1 MSISTL
7 FKIDSSSLASEAEVE
22 TRFLPKLFTDLG
34 YPDKAILP
42 KKRIKPLKI
51 NDGRRTT
58 TKEVDFI
65 LTNEDG
71 YARIIVEA
79 KDPLINIISAWGQAA
94 SYALSYNRDKKEKE
108 RVKWLLLSNGHIT
121 GLFPIDSETPVVT
134 LRLSDF
140 ASGMPPYVA
149 LRTYIKYNSIKTAI
163 ESSLPFEALPPQKLN
178 ILFASSHDLVWKK
191 EKLAPADAFFEFCK
205 FIFIKIKEDK
215 KREQLLVNTETFRI
229 PLTLEWLSMQ
239 GATSNHP
246 VRDILFKNLHDELED
261 SINKDKKK
269 RIFEKN
275 ETLKLSAATC
285 KELITLFQTVNLS
298 TIDEDLNGRMF
309 EVFLAASIRGK
320 ALGQYFTPRS
330 VVDFMTRIALRN
342 TDVTNPPK
350 VFDACCG
357 TAGFL
362 IEVMAYLTASLRD
375 DNRFT
380 SKQKEELKEK
390 ICNEC
395 LYGIE
400 ANERVSRIARINMYL
415 HGDGGSHI
423 FHSDGLDLYPQVSP
437 DMTTEQID
445 GIKES
450 KEFILNNSFN
460 IVLTNPPFSMT
471 YKNDKEDEKRIILQH
486 TLTEK
491 MTSAKSSILFLNRYL
506 EVLKPSGELLIVLDD
521 TVINGKSFENVRSW
535 ILENFIIMGI
545 HSLPFNA
552 FFKAK
557 ANIKTSI
564 LHLRKKEDNDEK
576 QGYIFMSISNN
587 VGHDNSLKDTPERN
601 NLTETLLAYL
611 EWQRTGKIESI
622 NRTNNLIEENLECPQ
637 QYWLLNPKD
646 LSTERF
652 DAFFY
657 CPDLHATYKALQK
670 LSLQDKIALIEGV
683 NIKRRNK
690 LTKKQKD
697 VLLSEKQILKY
708 IEIGDVTQYG
718 LITKYVEGTFD
729 ELPSRGEYQIRKG
742 DILLALN
749 NSSRGTVVLVP
760 EEYDQAICTSGF
772 LVLVPNNNDDALLL
786 WYSLRSEV
794 CRKQIYYLAQT
805 ASQPELKIE
814 AWDKYFRVP
823 VPLGN
828 DKKQAINKAKEFYN
842 HLRKLSDINEYRF
855 NIFDD
860 LTP

>member
-1 MSISTL
+1 
-7 FKIDSSSLASEAEVE
+7 
-22 TRFLPKLFTDLG
+22 
-34 YPDKAILP
+34 
-42 KKRIKPLKI
+42 
-51 NDGRRTT
+51 
-58 TKEVDFI
+58 
-65 LTNEDG
+65 LT
-71 YARIIVEA
+71 
-79 KDPLINIISAWGQAA
+79 
-94 SYALSYNRDKKEKE
+94 
-108 RVKWLLLSNGHIT
+108 NGHIT
-121 GLFPIDSETPVVT
+121 GLFPIDSETPIVT

-140 ASGMPPYVA
+140 ASGMPPYVT
-149 LRTYIKYNSIKTAI
+149 LRTYIKYSAVKTIAKLN
-163 ESSLPFEALPPQKLN
+163 LPFEALSPKKLN
-178 ILFASSHDLVWKK
+178 ELFAQSHDLVWKK

-205 FIFIKIKEDK
+205 FIFIKIREDK
-215 KREQLLVNTETFRI
+215 KREQLPVNTETFKI
-229 PLTLEWLSMQ
+229 PLTLEWLSVQ
-239 GATSNHP
+239 ESTSNHP
-246 VRDILFKNLHDELED
+246 VRDVLFKNIHTELEN
-261 SINKDKKK
+261 SINKEKKK
-269 RIFEKN
+269 RIFEKD

-285 KELITLFQTVNLS
+285 KELITCFQSVNLS

-342 TDVTNPPK
+342 IDIMSPPK

-362 IEVMAYLTASLRD
+362 IEVMAYLAASLRE

-380 SKQKEELKEK
+380 SIEKERLKEK

-400 ANERVSRIARINMYL
+400 ANERVARIARINMYL

-423 FHSDGLDLYPQVSP
+423 FHGDGLDIDPLITP
-437 DMTTEQID
+437 DMTNEQID
-445 GIKES
+445 SIADNK
-450 KEFILNNSFN
+450 KHILNDSFN
-460 IVLTNPPFSMT
+460 IILTNPPFSMT
-471 YKNDKEDEKRIILQH
+471 YQVDQEDDKRIILQH
-486 TLTEK
+486 KLTEN
-491 MTSAKSSILFLNRYL
+491 MTSAKSSILFLNRYF

-564 LHLRKKEDNDEK
+564 LHLKKKESPNEK
-576 QGYIFMSISNN
+576 QGHIFMSISNN
-587 VGHDNSLKDTPERN
+587 IGHDNSLKDTPERN
-601 NLTETLLAYL
+601 NLTETLIAYL

-622 NRTNNLIEENLECPQ
+622 NRENNLIEENLECPQ
-637 QYWLLNPKD
+637 QYWLLNPRD

-657 CPDLHATYKALQK
+657 CPDLRTTYKKLQK
-670 LSLQDKIALIEGV
+670 LFTEKEIKLIDGAS
-683 NIKRRNK
+683 IKRREK
-690 LTKKQKD
+690 LKKKQKD
-697 VLLSEKQILKY
+697 DLQNSKKLLRY

-718 LITKYVEGTFD
+718 LITKHIEGTFD
-729 ELPSRGEYQIRKG
+729 ELPSRGEYQIHKG

-772 LVLVPNNNDDALLL
+772 LVLIPNNEDEALLL

-805 ASQPELKIE
+805 ASQPELKNE
-814 AWDKYFRVP
+814 AWEKYFKI
-823 VPLGN
+823 PLPIG
-828 DKKQAINKAKEFYN
+828 KEKIQAINKAKEFYN
-842 HLRKLSDINEYRF
+842 HLKKLSDINEYRF
-855 NIFDD
+855 N
-860 LTP
+860 LM

>member
-1 MSISTL
+1 MAISTL
-7 FKIDSSSLASEAEVE
+7 FKLDSASLTSEAEVE

-42 KKRIKPLKI
+42 KKRIKSLKI
-51 NDGRRTT
+51 NDGTRTT
-58 TKEVDFI
+58 SKEVDFI
-65 LTNEDG
+65 LANEDG
-71 YARIIVEA
+71 YARVIVEA
-79 KDPLINIISAWGQAA
+79 KDPSINIISAWGQAA

-108 RVKWLLLSNGHIT
+108 KVKWLLLSNGHIT

-140 ASGMPPYVA
+140 ASGMPPYVT
-149 LRTYIKYNSIKTAI
+149 LRTYIKYNSVKTVT
-163 ESSLPFEALPPQKLN
+163 ESSLPFDALPPRKLN
-178 ILFASSHDLVWKK
+178 EVFASSHDLVWKK

-205 FIFIKIKEDK
+205 FIFIKIREDK
-215 KREQLLVNTETFRI
+215 KREQLPVNTEIFKI
-229 PLTLEWLSMQ
+229 PLTLEWLSVQ
-239 GATSNHP
+239 ESTSNHP
-246 VRDILFKNLHDELED
+246 VRDILFKNLHAELEN

-269 RIFEKN
+269 RIFEKD

-285 KELITLFQTVNLS
+285 KELITFFQGVNLS

-342 TDVTNPPK
+342 IDVVSPPK

-362 IEVMAYLTASLRD
+362 IEVMAYLTASLRE

-380 SKQKEELKEK
+380 SLQKEKLKEK

-400 ANERVSRIARINMYL
+400 ANERVARIARINMYL

-423 FHSDGLDLYPQVSP
+423 FHGDGLDIEPQVSP
-437 DMTTEQID
+437 DMTSEQMD
-445 GIKES
+445 GVEENKN
-450 KEFILNNSFN
+450 FILNDSFD

-471 YKNDKEDEKRIILQH
+471 YQTDKEDEKRIILQH
-486 TLTEK
+486 QLTK
-491 MTSAKSSILFLNRYL
+491 TMTSAKSSILFLNRYL
-506 EVLKPSGELLIVLDD
+506 EVLKPSGELLIVIDD
-521 TVINGKSFENVRSW
+521 TVINGKSFENVRVW
-535 ILENFIIMGI
+535 ILEKFIIMGI

-564 LHLRKKEDNDEK
+564 LHLKKKENSSET
-576 QGYIFMSISNN
+576 QGHIFMSISNN
-587 VGHDNSLKDTPERN
+587 IGHDNSLKDTPERN
-601 NLTETLLAYL
+601 NLTETLIAYL
-611 EWQRTGKIESI
+611 EWQRTGKIESV
-622 NRTNNLIEENLECPQ
+622 NRANNLNEENLECPQ
-637 QYWLLNPKD
+637 QYWLLNPKE

-657 CPDLHATYKALQK
+657 CPDLNTTYKT
-670 LSLQDKIALIEGV
+670 LQDLLSGKRIDILYGI
-683 NIKRRNK
+683 NIKRREK
-690 LTKKQKD
+690 LNKKQKD
-697 VLLSEKQILKY
+697 ALRNNEKMLKY

-718 LITKYVEGTFD
+718 LITKYIEGTFG
-729 ELPSRGEYQIRKG
+729 ELPSRGEYQIHKG
-742 DILLALN
+742 DVLFALN

-772 LVLVPNNNDDALLL
+772 LVLIPDNEDNALLL
-786 WYSLRSEV
+786 WYSLRSEI

-814 AWDKYFRVP
+814 AWEKYFKIP
-823 VPLGN
+823 IPLG
-828 DKKQAINKAKEFYN
+828 KERIQAINKAKEFYD
-842 HLRKLSDINEYRF
+842 HLRKLADINEYRF
-855 NIFDD
+855 NII
-860 LTP
+860 

>member
-7 FKIDSSSLASEAEVE
+7 FKIDSSSLTSEAEVE
-22 TRFLPKLFTDLG
+22 TRFLTKLFSDLG
-34 YPDKAILP
+34 YSDKTILP
-42 KKRIKPLKI
+42 KKHIKALKI
-51 NDGRRTT
+51 NDGSRTA

-71 YARIIVEA
+71 DARIIVEA
-79 KDPLINIISAWGQAA
+79 KDPSINIISAWGQAA
-94 SYALSYNRDKKEKE
+94 SYALSYNRDKSEKGK
-108 RVKWLLLSNGHIT
+108 VKWLLLTNGHIT
-121 GLFPIDSETPVVT
+121 GLFPIDSETPIVT

-149 LRTYIKYNSIKTAI
+149 LRTYIKYNSIKTSI
-163 ESSLPFEALPPQKLN
+163 ESKLPFEALPPKRLN
-178 ILFASSHDLVWKK
+178 ELFASSHDLVWKK

-205 FIFIKIKEDK
+205 FIFIKIREDK
-215 KREQLLVNTETFRI
+215 KREQLPNNTEIFKI
-229 PLTLEWLSMQ
+229 PLTLEWLSAQ
-239 GATSNHP
+239 ETTSNHP
-246 VRDILFKNLHDELED
+246 VRDILFKNLHNELEN
-261 SINKDKKK
+261 SIYKDKKK
-269 RIFEKN
+269 RIFEKD

-285 KELITLFQTVNLS
+285 KDLINSFQTVNLS

-350 VFDACCG
+350 VFDGCCG

-362 IEVMAYLTASLRD
+362 IEVMAYLTASLRED
-375 DNRFT
+375 SRFT
-380 SKQKEELKEK
+380 STQKEKLKKK

-400 ANERVSRIARINMYL
+400 ANERVARIARINMYL

-423 FHSDGLDLYPQVSP
+423 YHSDGLDIDPQISP
-437 DMTTEQID
+437 DMTNEQID
-445 GIKES
+445 GINDS
-450 KEFILNNSFN
+450 NSFIIN
-460 IVLTNPPFSMT
+460 DFFDIVLTNPPFSMT
-471 YKNDKEDEKRIILQH
+471 YHSDKKDEKRIILQH

-491 MTSAKSSILFLNRYL
+491 MTSAKSSLLFLNRYF
-506 EVLKPSGELLIVLDD
+506 EILKPAGELLIVLDD
-521 TVINGKSFENVRSW
+521 TVINGKSFEDVRLW
-535 ILENFIIMGI
+535 ILRNFIIMGI

-564 LHLRKKEDNDEK
+564 LHLRKRQADDEK
-576 QGYIFMSISNN
+576 QGFIFMSISNN
-587 VGHDNSLKDTPERN
+587 IGHDNSLKDTPERN
-601 NLTETLLAYL
+601 NLTETLLSYL
-611 EWQRTGKIESI
+611 EWQRTGKIENV
-622 NRTNNLIEENLECPQ
+622 NRANNLNEENLECPQ
-637 QYWLLNPKD
+637 QYWLLDPKE
-646 LSTERF
+646 LRTERF
-652 DAFFY
+652 DSFFY
-657 CPDLHATYKALQK
+657 CPDLNATYKTLQT
-670 LSLQDKIALIEGV
+670 LSLKNKITLIEGAS
-683 NIKRRNK
+683 IKRRQK

-697 VLLSEKQILKY
+697 KLRSDKQLLKY

-718 LITKYVEGTFD
+718 LITKYIEGTFD

-760 EEYDQAICTSGF
+760 KEYDHAICTSGF
-772 LVLVPNNNDDALLL
+772 LVLIPNNEDDALLL

-814 AWDKYFRVP
+814 AWDKYFKIP
-823 VPLGN
+823 VPFG
-828 DKKQAINKAKEFYN
+828 DEKVQAINKAKEFYN
-842 HLRKLSDINEYRF
+842 HLRKLADINEYRF
-855 NIFDD
+855 NII
-860 LTP
+860 

>member
-7 FKIDSSSLASEAEVE
+7 FKIDSSSLTSEAEVE
-22 TRFLPKLFTDLG
+22 TRFLPKLFADLG

-42 KKRIKPLKI
+42 KKHIKSLRI
-51 NDGRRTT
+51 NDGRRTA

-71 YARIIVEA
+71 YARVIVEA
-79 KDPLINIISAWGQAA
+79 KEPSINIISAWGQAA
-94 SYALSYNRDKKEKE
+94 SYALSYNRDKDEKEK
-108 RVKWLLLSNGHIT
+108 VKWLLLSNGHIM
-121 GLFPIDSETPVVT
+121 GLFPIDSETPIVT

-149 LRTYIKYNSIKTAI
+149 LRTYIKYNSIKTVV
-163 ESSLPFEALPPQKLN
+163 ESTLPFEALPPKKLN
-178 ILFASSHDLVWKK
+178 ELFSSSHDLVWKK

-205 FIFIKIKEDK
+205 FIFIKIREDK
-215 KREQLLVNTETFRI
+215 KRERLPVNVETFRI
-229 PLTLEWLSMQ
+229 PLTLEWLSVQ
-239 GATSNHP
+239 EATSNHP
-246 VRDILFKNLHDELED
+246 VRDILFKNLHIELEN

-269 RIFEKN
+269 RIFEKD

-285 KELITLFQTVNLS
+285 KDLITSFQTVNLS

-342 TDVTNPPK
+342 IDVSNLPK
-350 VFDACCG
+350 IFDGCCG

-362 IEVMAYLTASLRD
+362 IEVMAYLTAGLRE

-380 SKQKEELKEK
+380 SKQKEELRKK
-390 ICNEC
+390 ICNDC

-400 ANERVSRIARINMYL
+400 ANKRVARIARINMYL

-423 FHSDGLDLYPQVSP
+423 FHSDGLDIDPQISP

-445 GIKES
+445 GIEES
-450 KEFILNNSFN
+450 KNFILNGSFD

-471 YKNDKEDEKRIILQH
+471 YQTDKKDEERIILQH

-491 MTSAKSSILFLNRYL
+491 MTSAKSSLLFLNRYF

-521 TVINGKSFENVRSW
+521 TVINGKSFEDVRLW
-535 ILENFIIMGI
+535 ILDNFIIMGI

-564 LHLRKKEDNDEK
+564 LHLRKKQTQDEK
-576 QGYIFMSISNN
+576 QGFVFMSISNN
-587 VGHDNSLKDTPERN
+587 IGHDNSLKDTPERN

-611 EWQRTGKIESI
+611 EWQRTGKIEGV
-622 NRTNNLIEENLECPQ
+622 NRTNNLNEENLECPQ

-657 CPDLHATYKALQK
+657 CPDLHETYKKLQT
-670 LSLQDKIALIEGV
+670 LSLQNKIALLEGAS
-683 NIKRRNK
+683 IKRRQK
-690 LTKKQKD
+690 LTKKQRDELRSGKK
-697 VLLSEKQILKY
+697 LLKY

-718 LITKYVEGTFD
+718 LITKYIEGLFD

-772 LVLVPNNNDDALLL
+772 LVLIPNNEEDALLL

-814 AWDKYFRVP
+814 SWDNYFKIP
-823 VPLGN
+823 IPLG
-828 DKKQAINKAKEFYN
+828 DEKKQAINKAKEFYN
-842 HLRKLSDINEYRF
+842 HLKKLADINEYRF
-855 NIFDD
+855 SII
-860 LTP
+860 

>member
-1 MSISTL
+1 MAISTL
-7 FKIDSSSLASEAEVE
+7 FKLDSASLTSEAEVE
-22 TRFLPKLFTDLG
+22 TRFLPKLFNDLG

-42 KKRIKPLKI
+42 KKRIKSLKI
-51 NDGRRTT
+51 NDGTKTT

-65 LTNEDG
+65 LHNEDG
-71 YARIIVEA
+71 YARVIVEA
-79 KDPLINIISAWGQAA
+79 KDPSINIISAWGQAA
-94 SYALSYNRDKKEKE
+94 SYALSYNRDKKESEK
-108 RVKWLLLSNGHIT
+108 VKWLLLSNGHIT
-121 GLFPIDSETPVVT
+121 GLFPIDSEIPVVT

-140 ASGMPPYVA
+140 ASGMPPYVT
-149 LRTYIKYNSIKTAI
+149 LRTYIKYHSIKTVK
-163 ESSLPFEALPPQKLN
+163 ESNLPFDALSPKKLN
-178 ILFASSHDLVWKK
+178 ELFASSHDLVWKK

-205 FIFIKIKEDK
+205 FIFIKIREDK
-215 KREQLLVNTETFRI
+215 KREQLPVDTKVFMI
-229 PLTLEWLSMQ
+229 PLTLDWLSVQ
-239 GATSNHP
+239 ESTSKHP
-246 VRDILFKNLHDELED
+246 VRDILFKTLHTELENA
-261 SINKDKKK
+261 INKDKKK
-269 RIFEKN
+269 RIFEKD

-285 KELITLFQTVNLS
+285 KELITLFQNVNLS

-330 VVDFMTRIALRN
+330 VVDFMTRVALRN
-342 TDVTNPPK
+342 VDVLSPPK
-350 VFDACCG
+350 TFDACCG

-362 IEVMAYLTASLRD
+362 IEVMAYLTGALRE

-380 SKQKEELKEK
+380 LTEKEK
-390 ICNEC
+390 IKNNICNEC

-400 ANERVSRIARINMYL
+400 ANERVARIARINMYL

-423 FHSDGLDLYPQVSP
+423 FHGDGLDIDPQITL
-437 DMTTEQID
+437 DMTNEQID
-445 GIKES
+445 SVNENKEN
-450 KEFILNNSFN
+450 ILNDSFD
-460 IVLTNPPFSMT
+460 IILTNPPFSMT
-471 YKNDKEDEKRIILQH
+471 YQVDKEDEKRIILQH
-486 TLTEK
+486 KLTET
-491 MTSAKSSILFLNRYL
+491 MISAKSSILFLNRYL

-521 TVINGKSFENVRSW
+521 TVINGKSFENVRAW

-564 LHLRKKEDNDEK
+564 LHLRKKENLNEK

-587 VGHDNSLKDTPERN
+587 IGHDNSLKDTPERN
-601 NLTETLLAYL
+601 NLTEALIAYL
-611 EWQRTGKIESI
+611 EWQRTGRIEVI
-622 NRTNNLIEENLECPQ
+622 NRANNPIEENLECPQ
-637 QYWLLNPKD
+637 QYWLLSPKD

-657 CPDLHATYKALQK
+657 CPDLLFTYKTLHN
-670 LSLQDKIALIEGV
+670 LSSKKKIELIDGV
-683 NIKRRNK
+683 SIKRREK
-690 LTKKQKD
+690 LNKKQKD
-697 VLLSEKQILKY
+697 NLKNCNKLLKY

-718 LITKYVEGTFD
+718 LITKYVKGTFD
-729 ELPSRGEYQIRKG
+729 ELPSRGEYQIHEG

-772 LVLVPNNNDDALLL
+772 LVLVPKNKDEALLL

-814 AWDKYFRVP
+814 AWENYFKIP
-823 VPLGN
+823 IPIGKEKELAL
-828 DKKQAINKAKEFYN
+828 DKAKEFYT
-842 HLRKLSDINEYRF
+842 HLKKLANINEYRF
-855 NIFDD
+855 NIM
-860 LTP
+860 